1 MNAPSTP
8 ISPARGRFFVLDGV
22 DGCGKSTQAR
32 RLVEALASTRGGEQP
47 PPATQV
53 RVPPPRGAPSAV
65 PPSAVPPPRVT
76 LSAAPPTRTSPS
88 ANPSAPSAVSSTSAN
103 SPSSQSLDSA
113 HAVPHSSANPPLH
126 LPTPLHLREPGST
139 ALGEKLR
146 TLLLSRGPHITPR
159 VETLLF
165 AAARAQMLAE
175 LVEPALAAGRHV
187 VCERFHPSTFAYQ
200 AVAGGLP
207 EREVLDLL
215 ELWAGTPKPD
225 LVIVLALPPEVAA
238 RRRGRSTDRIEDK
251 GLEFQRRVAQGYARY
266 AELATNCV
274 TIDGARDEDAVAL
287 DVLAEVRRALR

>member
-8 ISPARGRFFVLDGV
+8 MSPARGRFFVLDGV

-47 PPATQV
+47 PPAKQV
-53 RVPPPRGAPSAV
+53 REPPSPVSSATVTPGTVPTAPS
-65 PPSAVPPPRVT
+65 PS
-76 LSAAPPTRTSPS
+76 S
-88 ANPSAPSAVSSTSAN
+88 PSAVSSTPAN

-126 LPTPLHLREPGST
+126 LLTPLHLREPGST

-175 LVEPALAAGRHV
+175 LVEPALVAGRHV

-215 ELWAGTPKPD
+215 EHWAGTPSPD
-225 LVIVLALPPEVAA
+225 LVILLTLPPEIAA
-238 RRRGRSTDRIEDK
+238 RRRGRNTDRIEDK
-251 GLEFQRRVAQGYARY
+251 GLEFQRRVALGYMRY
-266 AELATNCV
+266 AELARNCV

-287 DVLAEVRRALR
+287 DVLAEVRRALH